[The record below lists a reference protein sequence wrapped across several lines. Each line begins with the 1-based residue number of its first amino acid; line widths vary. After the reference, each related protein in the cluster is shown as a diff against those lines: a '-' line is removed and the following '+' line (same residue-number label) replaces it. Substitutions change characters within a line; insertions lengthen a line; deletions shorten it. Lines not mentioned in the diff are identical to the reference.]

1 MISHKI
7 IFTRLG
13 LLILAV
19 FSHFTMTSTNNF
31 DHIPNAF
38 VSHTDSKKEYDS
50 KTGKSHLGVDF
61 QPCNFSV
68 VCGRGKES
76 FNHIGNRRF
85 RIIAGMA
92 VDRYSQVGTS
102 KRAKSAIVSE
112 IIDVISEAGGKFCR
126 YKRGAWFEVG
136 DHYAREKVGALMRD
150 LLHTRYRSSYQAK
163 IDRRRG
169 ARKQNKKDK
178 QQSSQQL
185 VVGTGHSD
193 DSSLSSSEWG
203 VCKDACGFEYLLGD
217 DIFDI
222 DVF

>member
-1 MISHKI
+1 
-7 IFTRLG
+7 
-13 LLILAV
+13 
-19 FSHFTMTSTNNF
+19 MTSTNNF
-31 DHIPNAF
+31 DSIPNAF
-38 VSHTDSKKEYDS
+38 ASQTDTKQEESACDLFAYGS
-50 KTGKSHLGVDF
+50 KTGKAQLGVDF
-61 QPCNFSV
+61 QPGNFSV

-76 FNHIGNRRF
+76 FNHVGNRRF
-85 RIIAGMA
+85 RIIASMA

-112 IIDVISEAGGKFCR
+112 IITVIRDAGGTFCR
-126 YKRGAWFEVG
+126 YKKGAWFEVG

-169 ARKQNKKDK
+169 ARKQNKKRK
-178 QQSSQQL
+178 QQSRQQL
-185 VVGTGHSD
+185 VDGTGPSD

-203 VCKDACGFEYLLGD
+203 VCGFDYLLGD

>member
-1 MISHKI
+1 
-7 IFTRLG
+7 
-13 LLILAV
+13 
-19 FSHFTMTSTNNF
+19 MTSTNIF

-38 VSHTDSKKEYDS
+38 VSKTDSKRESASDS
-50 KTGKSHLGVDF
+50 FVSGSKMGKSQLGVDF
-61 QPCNFSV
+61 QPSNFSV
-68 VCGRGKES
+68 VCGRGRES
-76 FNHIGNRRF
+76 FNHVGNRRF
-85 RIIAGMA
+85 RIIASMA

-112 IIDVISEAGGKFCR
+112 IIAVIREAGGNFCR

-150 LLHTRYRSSYQAK
+150 LLHTRYRSSYKAK

-169 ARKQNKKDK
+169 ARKQNKKENE
-178 QQSSQQL
+178 QSSQQL
-185 VVGTGHSD
+185 IDGTEHSD
-193 DSSLSSSEWG
+193 DSSTSSSEWG
-203 VCKDACGFEYLLGD
+203 VCKNAWGFEYLLGD